1 MKIKNKEKKLSLK
14 KRFAVKVFTSALPSL
29 YYSYQSSDFKGS
41 FSDYLCLIAGI
52 ELNN

>member
-1 MKIKNKEKKLSLK
+1 MKTKNNSKKLSFK

-41 FSDYLCLIAGI
+41 FSDYLCFIAGI
-52 ELNN
+52 ELYN